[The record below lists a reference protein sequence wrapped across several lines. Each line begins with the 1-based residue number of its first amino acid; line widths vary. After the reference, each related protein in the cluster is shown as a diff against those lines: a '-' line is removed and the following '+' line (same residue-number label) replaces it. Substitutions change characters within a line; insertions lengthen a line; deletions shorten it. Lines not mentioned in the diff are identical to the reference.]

1 MDDIEAT
8 LRKLLQEHLEAI
20 TKVVEDTI
28 RRELAATAKP
38 LPACVYFDNE
48 GNPWREATAS
58 DVGQEARF
66 GDHGFN
72 HAMLPPYFE
81 GVIKHSCFLAD
92 YPFQRCNADGEDLM
106 FRHAYVRIPRV
117 GKASQ

>member
-1 MDDIEAT
+1 MDDIEAF
-8 LRKLLQEHLEAI
+8 RKLSQEYMEAI
-20 TKVVEDTI
+20 TKAVEDTI

-72 HAMLPPYFE
+72 HAMQPPHFN
-81 GVIKHSCFLAD
+81 GVFGLSGIPNYPVECHSAHG
-92 YPFQRCNADGEDLM
+92 NAS
-106 FRHAYVRIPRV
+106 FRAAYVRIPYV
-117 GKASQ
+117 GKGNQ